1 VFQRSYWKIPVYFLK
16 IFEEFKMTL
25 KEKVFQ
31 LIADSGKSD
40 YALTKE
46 IGLKSTA
53 IADWRRKDNAK
64 PSADAIAKI
73 AKYFNVSADYLL
85 GLTENSSPYHR

>member
-1 VFQRSYWKIPVYFLK
+1 
-16 IFEEFKMTL
+16 MTL